1 MNKMKL
7 TLSTLLL
14 LFTVTSSFAQDFKK
28 PLDYLDFMA
37 KESDIISKNTW
48 KYTLAVAHSK
58 SARKIDNTRKGLV
71 KSIQNAKKKIE
82 NLKDG
87 YNGDVEYRD
96 QMITYLTI
104 SENHINEEYDK
115 IIDMQE
121 VAEQSYDYMEAYIL
135 ARDMVNEKIN
145 SEVDKLNAN
154 QKIFANKY
162 GIQISESNSELSK
175 KMKISNDVFENQT
188 QLYLIFFKT
197 NITDANLMKATQ
209 AKDLGAIQQNAA
221 ALQQFVEEG
230 LLKLKIFQAYKN
242 DPSLVNATKKAMEF
256 YQKEATEL
264 APKIISFLML
274 NEKMEESSTAMN
286 NKSAKNRT
294 KEEVDAFNKLVNE
307 VNKEVDN
314 YNKLTT
320 KFNTDKN
327 AMINNWNTASENFVS
342 KHVPND

>member
-1 MNKMKL
+1 MK
-7 TLSTLLL
+7 TTISAII
-14 LFTVTSSFAQDFKK
+14 LFFSLCTAFAQEFKQ
-28 PLDYLDFMA
+28 PVDYLEFMA
-37 KESDIISKNTW
+37 KESDVIARNTW

-58 SARKIDNTRKGLV
+58 SARKIDNTRKSLV
-71 KSIQNAKKKIE
+71 KSIQNAKSRIE

-87 YNGDVEYRD
+87 YKGDVEYRD
-96 QMITYLTI
+96 QMVAYLSI

-121 VAEQSYDYMEAYIL
+121 VADQSYDYMEAYIL
-135 ARDMVNEKIN
+135 AREMVNEKIN
-145 SEVDKLNAN
+145 EEVDKLNAN

-162 GIQISESNSELSK
+162 GIQISESSSELSK
-175 KMKISNDVFENQT
+175 KMKISNEVFDNQT
-188 QLYLIFFKT
+188 ELYLIFFKT
-197 NITDANLMKATQ
+197 NITDANLMKAVQ
-209 AKDLGAIQQNAA
+209 EKDLSAIQQNAA
-221 ALQQFVEEG
+221 ALEQFADEG
-230 LLKLKIFQAYKN
+230 LLKLKAFKPFKN
-242 DPSLVNATKKAMEF
+242 DPLLVNATVKAMEL
-256 YQKEATEL
+256 YKKEASEF

-274 NEKMEESSTAMN
+274 NEKMEESNTAMN

-307 VNKEVDN
+307 VNKEVGN
-314 YNKLTT
+314 YNKLTS